1 MASKASS
8 VIARAHHGFERAAS
22 HATVIANGI
31 AAHCSTCK
39 TACVRF
45 WSACSL
51 EWLAATY
58 VVIASWMHTT
68 AIAKLSAVQ
77 AANAG
82 FLSGWA
88 GCALIKLRN
97 RSTSGSTKNASMAP
111 ISSAAAASRQVKC
124 PNREKSPCQTNSG
137 AAAQTATQSAKKN
150 TLYMRLSNTS
160 SLQEI
165 PVRAT
170 WISRRRRCSALE
182 LAKNCFAPDAT
193 AVMPHCVFK
202 YDHHARKNFLAQLRQ
217 HMRIDEMKRLV
228 TLTW

>member
-8 VIARAHHGFERAAS
+8 VTARAHHGFERAAS

-39 TACVRF
+39 TACARF

-68 AIAKLSAVQ
+68 AMAKLSAVQ

-82 FLSGWA
+82 LLAGWA
-88 GCALIKLRN
+88 GCALIQLRN
-97 RSTSGSTKNASMAP
+97 RSTSGSTKNARRAP

-124 PNREKSPCQTNSG
+124 PNREQNPCQTNSG
-137 AAAQTATQSAKKN
+137 AAAQTATHSAKKN
-150 TLYMRLSNTS
+150 TLYMRLSNTP
-160 SLQEI
+160 SLQSI
-165 PVRAT
+165 SVRAT
-170 WISRRRRCSALE
+170 WRSRRRRCSARDR
-182 LAKNCFAPDAT
+182 AQNSFTPDAA
-193 AVMPHCVFK
+193 AVVPHDIFT
-202 YDHHARKNFLAQLRQ
+202 YDHHEEKNCLTQLRQ
-217 HMRIDEMKRLV
+217 PTRREEIKRLV
-228 TLTW
+228 TL